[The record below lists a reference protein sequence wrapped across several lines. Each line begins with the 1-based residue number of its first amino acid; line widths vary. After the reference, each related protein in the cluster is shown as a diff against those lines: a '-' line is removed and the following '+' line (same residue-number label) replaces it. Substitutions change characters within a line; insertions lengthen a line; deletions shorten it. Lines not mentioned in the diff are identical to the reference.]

1 MNSRKYTGGN
11 IMSKDDFEF
20 DAIEKSK
27 VTKMLKIAK
36 RRQLVRVTLISV
48 ISSILVSF
56 LLLIGITQLNNYS
69 FDNMS
74 KDVAILHN
82 ITRPNTEQGTTIIN
96 SGIFKSTV
104 VYQNYKVIEGH
115 PVKWDDETYQFKIWN
130 TFRKLNS
137 NNPLVVESDNRV
149 SNEQSSIPNHIY
161 NPQTMEKEMQF
172 YLPFVPYPSY
182 INDLASIKSK
192 DVVAEIAISFDKPY
206 TVSEINKMLPDGV
219 HPVWYWVDTYYNKDY
234 YHNEEDKN
242 FITESANQVYGFRA
256 KKGQIEY
263 GNGTEKDFLLTLQS
277 GLKEKG
283 KYYNE
288 YKRIY
293 DYLRNKKKNP
303 NETDVRI
310 FGVVV
315 TGTNENLI
323 KLENAPYMKAAVL
336 GATVEE
342 K

>member
-1 MNSRKYTGGN
+1 
-11 IMSKDDFEF
+11 MSKDGFEF
-20 DAIEKSK
+20 DSIEKSK

-36 RRQLVRVTLISV
+36 RRQLIRVILISV

-69 FDNMS
+69 YENMS
-74 KDVAILHN
+74 KDIAILHH
-82 ITRPNTEQGTTIIN
+82 ITRPNTEEGTAIIN

-104 VYQNYKVIEGH
+104 AYQNYKVIEGH
-115 PVKWDDETYQFKIWN
+115 PVKWEDETYQFKIWN
-130 TFRKLNS
+130 SFRRLNS
-137 NNPLVVESDNRV
+137 SNPLVIENDNKV

-172 YLPFVPYPSY
+172 YLPFVSYPSY
-182 INDLASIKSK
+182 INDLDKVKSK
-192 DVVAEIAISFDKPY
+192 DVAAEIAISFDKPY
-206 TVSEINKMLPDGV
+206 TVSEISKMLPDGV
-219 HPVWYWVDTYYNKDY
+219 HPVWYWVDTYYAKEQYKIN
-234 YHNEEDKN
+234 HV
-242 FITESANQVYGFRA
+242 TEPANQVYGFST
-256 KKGQIEY
+256 KKGQIEH
-263 GNGTEKDFLLTLQS
+263 GNGTEKDFLLVLQS

-283 KYYNE
+283 KFYNE

-293 DYLRNKKKNP
+293 DYLKNKKKNP

-336 GATVEE
+336 GATVED

>member
-1 MNSRKYTGGN
+1 
-11 IMSKDDFEF
+11 MSKDGFEF

-36 RRQLVRVTLISV
+36 RRQLTKVILISA
-48 ISSILVSF
+48 ISSMLVFILLF
-56 LLLIGITQLNNYS
+56 LGITQLNYHAFNS
-69 FDNMS
+69 MD
-74 KDVAILHN
+74 KELTILRN
-82 ITRPNTEQGTTIIN
+82 ITKPNTMQLNSPIIN

-104 VYQNYKVIEGH
+104 VYENYKIIEGY
-115 PVKWDDETYQFKIWN
+115 PVKWNDVTYQFKIWN
-130 TFRKLNS
+130 SFRQLSSK
-137 NNPLVVESDNRV
+137 NPLIVEANDSV
-149 SNEQSSIPNHIY
+149 SNERSSISNHIY

-172 YLPFVPYPSY
+172 YLPFVSYPSY
-182 INDLASIKSK
+182 INDLDNIKSK
-192 DVVAEIAISFDKPY
+192 NVAAEIAISFDKPY
-206 TVSEINKMLPDGV
+206 TVSEISKMLPDGV
-219 HPVWYWVDTYYNKDY
+219 HPVWYWVDTYY
-234 YHNEEDKN
+234 DKKQYKVSR
-242 FITESANQVYGFRA
+242 ITETANEVYGFNA
-256 KKGQIEY
+256 KQGQIEH
-263 GNGTEKDFLLTLQS
+263 GNGTEKDFLLGLQS

-283 KYYNE
+283 KYYDE
-288 YKRIY
+288 YKRVY
-293 DYLRNKKKNP
+293 DYLRNKKKKP

>member
-1 MNSRKYTGGN
+1 
-11 IMSKDDFEF
+11 MSKDSFEF
-20 DAIEKSK
+20 DSIEKSK

-36 RRQLVRVTLISV
+36 RRQLTKVILISA

-74 KDVAILHN
+74 KNVAILHQ
-82 ITRPNTEQGTTIIN
+82 ITRPNTEQGTAIIN

-115 PVKWDDETYQFKIWN
+115 PIKWEDETYQFKIWN
-130 TFRKLNS
+130 TFRKLNP
-137 NNPLVVESDNRV
+137 NNPLFIENDNRV
-149 SNEQSSIPNHIY
+149 SDKQSSIPNYIY

-172 YLPFVPYPSY
+172 YLPFVSYPSY
-182 INDLASIKSK
+182 INDLGNIKSK
-192 DVVAEIAISFDKPY
+192 DIVAEMAISFDKPY
-206 TVSEINKMLPDGV
+206 TVSEISKMLPDGV
-219 HPVWYWVDTYYNKDY
+219 HPVWYWVDTYYAKEHY
-234 YHNEEDKN
+234 KVSRIAETANE
-242 FITESANQVYGFRA
+242 VYGFST
-256 KKGQIEY
+256 KQGQIEH
-263 GNGTEKDFLLTLQS
+263 GNGTEKDFLLGLQS

-283 KYYNE
+283 KYYDE

-293 DYLRNKKKNP
+293 DYLRNKKKKP

-315 TGTNENLI
+315 TGTNGNLI
-323 KLENAPYMKAAVL
+323 KLENAPYVKAAVL